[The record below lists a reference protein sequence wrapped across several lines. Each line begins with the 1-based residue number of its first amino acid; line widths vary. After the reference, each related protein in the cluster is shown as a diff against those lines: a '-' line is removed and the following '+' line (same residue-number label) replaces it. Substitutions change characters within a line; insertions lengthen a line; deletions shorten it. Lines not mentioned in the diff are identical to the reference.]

1 MNLAKAVFGPT
12 ANSGTIGK
20 SHKVQLIRLDLLL
33 TCTVVAAIVG
43 FACSYTH
50 PHPQRFQGGH
60 WAAMHMRSNLDRV
73 ACFHSQVIALWIA
86 RLIGRY

>member
-12 ANSGTIGK
+12 ADSGTIGK
-20 SHKVQLIRLDLLL
+20 IHKVQLIRLGLLL
-33 TCTVVAAIVG
+33 ICIVEAAIVG
-43 FACSYTH
+43 SACSYTQ

-60 WAAMHMRSNLDRV
+60 WAAMHMRSSLDRV
-73 ACFHSQVIALWIA
+73 ACFHSLVIGLCIR